1 MPSIRTKIG
10 PISLEN
16 PFMLASGILDENGY
30 TMKRILENGASAVVT
45 KSIGTDERTGYST
58 PVIVE
63 LPYGLI
69 NAIGL
74 ANPGIDNF
82 GEEIKIALKGNRP
95 VIGSIFGSTPEE
107 FVNLAL
113 KMEKYGVNAIE
124 LNLSCPHVKGFGSEV
139 GSDPDLVEEIIKELK
154 SKINIPVFSKL
165 SPNVTDILSIA
176 KAAERSDA
184 LVMINTVRAMSIDIY
199 ARKPVLS
206 NKYGGLSG
214 QAIKNIGVR
223 YVYEVKK
230 ETGQQIVGVG
240 GIETAEDAV
249 EYIMAGASALQVG
262 TVIHKKGIGVF
273 KELSRE
279 LEEFMNHEGY
289 ETVSEMTGVALS

>member
-82 GEEIKIALKGNRP
+82 GEEVKIALKGNRP

-113 KMEKYGVNAIE
+113 KMENYGVNAIE

-154 SKINIPVFSKL
+154 SKINIPIFSKL

-262 TVIHKKGIGVF
+262 TVIHKKGMGVF
-273 KELSRE
+273 KELSRG

-289 ETVSEMTGVALS
+289 ETVSAMTGVALS

>member
-1 MPSIRTKIG
+1 
-10 PISLEN
+10 
-16 PFMLASGILDENGY
+16 MLASGILDENGY

-45 KSIGTDERTGYST
+45 KSIGTDERAGYST

-113 KMEKYGVNAIE
+113 KMKNYGVNAIE

-154 SKINIPVFSKL
+154 SKINLPIFSKL

-273 KELSRE
+273 KELSRG

-289 ETVSEMTGVALS
+289 ETVSAMTGVALS

>member
-1 MPSIRTKIG
+1 MPSIRTNVG

-45 KSIGTDERTGYST
+45 KSIGTDERAGYST

-113 KMEKYGVNAIE
+113 KMKNYGVNAIE

-154 SKINIPVFSKL
+154 SKINIPIFSKL

-184 LVMINTVRAMSIDIY
+184 LVMINTIRAMSIDIY

-273 KELSRE
+273 KELSRG

-289 ETVSEMTGVALS
+289 ETVSAMTGVALS